1 MNSLKPYFKLLLSPF
16 LYFIGGMITY
26 LLPIIILIVVGK
38 LLCMLLLLLF
48 ENIVIEIPGALI
60 TIAFIM
66 GYLFYVKY
74 LDEN

>member
-26 LLPIIILIVVGK
+26 LLPLIILIVVGK
-38 LLCMLLLLLF
+38 LLCTLLLF
-48 ENIVIEIPGALI
+48 LFPGIIIEIPGALI
-60 TIAFIM
+60 IIAFIM
-66 GYLFYVKY
+66 GYLLYVKY